1 MQLRIFLLK
10 RVLLVLPTLLGLT
23 ILVFTISRVFPR
35 NPVAMWAGQAAA
47 RNPELTKS
55 LISSYHLGEPIY
67 IQFYYY
73 LIDLLHG
80 NLGVSPI
87 SKRPIVDDLAQYFPN
102 TIELAIVTLLLSTLV
117 GIVLGIVSAVRKDR
131 PIDYAG
137 RIVSLIGVAIPEFW
151 LGLLMQLVF
160 FYVLGILP
168 PGGMLDEAVA
178 VKYPVYRITGMILF
192 DALFTANWHALT
204 NHLLH
209 MIMPA
214 IALGLPCIAVL
225 SRMVRS
231 CMLEVMHKDYVK
243 TARAFGYAE
252 RIITFKHALRNAI
265 VPSVTVIGTNFGV
278 LMSGAVVIET
288 VFYWPGIGRY
298 LTNAIFL
305 ADFPA
310 IVATTQIIGIVYI
323 LANLSVDMLYGIL
336 DPRIRFG

>member
-1 MQLRIFLLK
+1 
-10 RVLLVLPTLLGLT
+10 
-23 ILVFTISRVFPR
+23 
-35 NPVAMWAGQAAA
+35 MWAGQAAA
-47 RNPELTKS
+47 RNPELTER
-55 LISSYHLGEPIY
+55 LIASYHLNEPLY

-73 LIDLLHG
+73 VIDLLHG
-80 NLGVSPI
+80 NLGFSPI
-87 SKRPIVDDLAQYFPN
+87 SKRPIIDDLAEYFPN
-102 TIELAIVTLLLSTLV
+102 TIELAIFTLLLSTLV
-117 GIVLGIVSAVRKDR
+117 GIVLGILSAVRKDR

-137 RIVSLIGVAIPEFW
+137 RITSLIGVAIPEFW

-160 FYVLGILP
+160 FYTLGIFP
-168 PGGMLDEAVA
+168 AGGMMDEAVA
-178 VKYPVYRITGMILF
+178 IRYPVQRITGMILF
-192 DALFTANWHALT
+192 DALLTANWHALT
-204 NHLLH
+204 DHLLH

-214 IALGLPCIAVL
+214 IALALPCIAVL

-231 CMLEVMHKDYVK
+231 CMLEVMHKDYIR

-252 RIITFKHALRNAI
+252 RVVTFKHALRNAI

-310 IVATTQIIGIVYI
+310 IVATTQIIGLVYI
-323 LANLSVDMLYGIL
+323 FANLTVDLLYAIL
-336 DPRIRFG
+336 DPRIRLG